1 MTSKLLN
8 ALLIAT
14 LMSSAAA
21 LADDNI
27 VMSVVDGNSQA
38 VFKVGDARCV
48 LADDEIRCSPL
59 NK

>member
-1 MTSKLLN
+1 MTSKLLK

-21 LADDNI
+21 LADDKI
-27 VMSVVDGNSQA
+27 VVSVVDGNSHA

>member
-1 MTSKLLN
+1 V
-8 ALLIAT
+8 LIAT

-27 VMSVVDGNSQA
+27 VMSVVGGNSQA